1 VAAHRVERVAEVM
14 REELEEL
21 IAYELEDPRIGGV
34 TIAEVVISKDFKK
47 AFVRLTPVDESSIDT
62 TVDALGHARAFL
74 RSRLAE
80 RLQLRR
86 TPELVFEASTRI
98 ASGRVETLLKR
109 IRRGRPR
116 QEPDSEGNSQKLSD
130 S

>member
-1 VAAHRVERVAEVM
+1 MDAHRVERVAEAM

-34 TIAEVVISKDFKK
+34 TIAEIIISQDLKK
-47 AFVRLTPVDESSIDT
+47 AFVRLTPVDVSSIDT
-62 TVDALGHARAFL
+62 TVGALGHARGFL

-86 TPELVFEASTRI
+86 TPELVFEASTKI

-116 QEPDSEGNSQKLSD
+116 QGPDSEGNS
-130 S
+130 